1 MAGRL
6 QEGTQHKALCL
17 RSAERN
23 RVFVMR
29 KVRMEHPVFCAAPD
43 AADTLGRGAAWS
55 MDVILLS
62 SLMQIFRASISDA
75 EFSRTLL

>member
-29 KVRMEHPVFCAAPD
+29 KIRMEPPVFAR
-43 AADTLGRGAAWS
+43 LR
-55 MDVILLS
+55 
-62 SLMQIFRASISDA
+62 MQ
-75 EFSRTLL
+75 RTLWAVERPGAWM

>member
-29 KVRMEHPVFCAAPD
+29 KIRMEHPVFARLRMQR
-43 AADTLGRGAAWS
+43 TLWAVERPGAGCNFA
-55 MDVILLS
+55 
-62 SLMQIFRASISDA
+62 FISDA
-75 EFSRTLL
+75 EFSRFHL